1 MTNETDT
8 FVQEVD
14 EKLRE
19 ERMMDVAKRWGP
31 WIGGAVLVFLLG
43 LGGWQWWSENRINQ
57 ARAQSDEYIPA
68 QELARAGNLA
78 AAKERFAALREEGP
92 AVYRAMAMMEH
103 AAITAEEGDLEA
115 AMAEFDRAA
124 EQASDP
130 TMRDTARLRA
140 AYLAAETQDFAAVQQ
155 RLQPL
160 IDSGSSFSFLARELL
175 AIEAWEAGQTDLART
190 TLEGLSVALDAPE
203 AVQQRAQIAL
213 SVLGAPE
220 EAAPA
225 PAQTPAPSEGET
237 K

>member
-19 ERMMDVAKRWGP
+19 ERMMDVAKKWGP

-43 LGGWQWWSENRINQ
+43 LGGWQWWNQNRINQ
-57 ARAQSDEYIPA
+57 ARAQSDAYLAA
-68 QELARAGNLA
+68 QELARSGNLA
-78 AAKERFAALREEGP
+78 GAKERFAALRDDGP
-92 AVYRAMAMMEH
+92 QVYRIMAMMEH

-115 AMAEFDRAA
+115 AMNEFDHAA
-124 EQASDP
+124 EQAQDP
-130 TMRDTARLRA
+130 TMRDSARLRA
-140 AYLAAETQDFAAVQQ
+140 AYLAAETQDFANVQQ

-160 IDSGSSFSFLARELL
+160 IDGDSSFSFLARELL
-175 AIEAWEAGQTDLART
+175 AIEAWEAGQIDLART

-213 SVLGAPE
+213 SVLGAPA
-220 EAAPA
+220 EAASA